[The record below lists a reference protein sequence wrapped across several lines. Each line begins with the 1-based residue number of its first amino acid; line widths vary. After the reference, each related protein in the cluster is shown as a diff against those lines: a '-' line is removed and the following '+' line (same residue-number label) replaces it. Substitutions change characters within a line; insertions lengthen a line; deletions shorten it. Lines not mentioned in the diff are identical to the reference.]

1 MKQFISHKI
10 PLSAFLFAGLM
21 VFALPFF
28 VIGGSYDVL
37 YVDKDASGTQ
47 DGSKD
52 HPFEKISQA
61 LDQVEDNDGTRIY
74 VAEGEY
80 KENFNIPE
88 DAQVIGAGK
97 DKTIIKADD
106 DDDAVVYMEHGT
118 KLVDVTVK
126 DGKQGIMVKKESR
139 VEINGVVVKD
149 NDKEGIFI
157 LEAGTKDDRYE
168 ARIIDSEIKDNDKSG
183 VYGGDRQ
190 IIIVDSSIHDNDGN
204 GITTTKNTKLWLED
218 TKIRDNK
225 KSGIS
230 STLDSSKLFIE
241 DCEIKENGRE
251 GIEIDAYGKSGY
263 AKIDNTQIKD
273 NGRYGIARVQRTAG
287 IDGVWEDVVFTMNDF
302 HSNDSGSISPL
313 IRLY

>member
-1 MKQFISHKI
+1 MKQLFSHEI
-10 PLSAFLFAGLM
+10 PFSAFLFAGLM

-28 VIGGSYDVL
+28 VIGSSYDVL

-47 DGSKD
+47 DGSKS
-52 HPFEKISQA
+52 HPFKKISQA
-61 LDQVEDNDGTRIY
+61 LDQVEDKDGTRVY

-126 DGKQGIMVKKESR
+126 DGKQGIMVKKKSR

-157 LEAGTKDDRYE
+157 IEAGTKDDRYV
-168 ARIIDSEIKDNDKSG
+168 ARIIDSEIKDNDRSG
-183 VYGGDRQ
+183 IYGGDRQ
-190 IIIVDSSIHDNDGN
+190 IIIVDSSIHDNNGN

-218 TKIRDNK
+218 TKIRDNE

-251 GIEIDAYGKSGY
+251 GIEIGAYGKSGY
-263 AKIDNTQIKD
+263 AKIDNTQIKN

-287 IDGVWEDVVFTMNDF
+287 VDGVWEDVVFTMNDF